1 MTNIYR
7 KGQLCM
13 EFTNEEIMN
22 HLVEPLKK
30 DSNICTKALT
40 IDEKEVQDINEQI
53 RYVSINED
61 KDCYFSFLG
70 FQTSL
75 FILDEEFM
83 FIDDDAKENIVSSHT
98 YGNVVYE
105 GSLRDKSH
113 KEILELMYQISS
125 ILVNVKELDIEE
137 RKVSQTGIQYPKC
150 EYNVKLISDVI
161 DKRSIRFSNILF
173 TFKDNLE
180 YL

>member
-1 MTNIYR
+1 MDNVYSE
-7 KGQLCM
+7 GQLCM

-22 HLVEPLKK
+22 YLVEPLKK
-30 DSNICTKALT
+30 HSNICVKALT
-40 IDEKEVQDINEQI
+40 LDEKEVQDTNEQI
-53 RYVSINED
+53 RYVSIDED

-75 FILDEEFM
+75 FVLEEEFM
-83 FIDDDAKENIVSSHT
+83 FIDDEAKEDIVSSHT

-125 ILVNVKELDIEE
+125 ILVNVKELEIEE

-161 DKRSIRFSNILF
+161 EKGSISFSNILF
-173 TFKDNLE
+173 TFKDNLD
-180 YL
+180 

>member
-1 MTNIYR
+1 MTDIYR
-7 KGQLCM
+7 KGQFCM

-30 DSNICTKALT
+30 HTNMCVKALT
-40 IDEKEVQDINEQI
+40 LDEKEVQDINEQI

-61 KDCYFSFLG
+61 KDFYFSFLG

-83 FIDDDAKENIVSSHT
+83 FIDDDAKENITSSHT
-98 YGNVVYE
+98 YGNVVFE

-125 ILVNVKELDIEE
+125 MLENVKELEIEE

-150 EYNVKLISDVI
+150 EYKVNLISDVI
-161 DKRSIRFSNILF
+161 DKGSIRFSNILF
-173 TFKDNLE
+173 TFKDSE
-180 YL
+180 E